1 MGYLC
6 YRFQV
11 GYLQLR
17 IGHHLQEYST
27 GLVVDSLSHSLQVGE
42 IAQSRFHPKPLQR
55 GGDKSQRITKE
66 VMRRYDI
73 PALCGHGQQ
82 RVTDSCHARVEG
94 RHVVGTRQG
103 LHTLFEVGHRG
114 ILHTC
119 VVGSLDTVTESIRHL
134 CSIIKFKSNII
145 IHRYGQCS
153 IDIWP
158 YKRVVD
164 CNCLF
169 VHPYQ
174 FFYLNIFIYRTLTS
188 Q

>member
-17 IGHHLQEYST
+17 IGYHFKKHGTS
-27 GLVVDSLSHSLQVGE
+27 LVVDSLSHSLQVGE
-42 IAQSRFHPKPLQR
+42 IAQSRFHAKALQR
-55 GGDKSQRITKE
+55 GGDKSQRIAKE

-73 PALCGHGQQ
+73 PALCGHSQQ
-82 RVTDSCHARVEG
+82 RITDGSHSRIEGSHMLGSC
-94 RHVVGTRQG
+94 QC
-103 LHTLFEVGHRG
+103 LHSLLEICHRG
-114 ILHTC
+114 IFHTSIVWC
-119 VVGSLDTVTESIRHL
+119 LDAVTESIRHL